1 MLYTK
6 LNYLPFLIFILA
18 SCSNIQLE
26 QNLNL
31 LSETKAEVETQD
43 TQFESF
49 LANQWDEGLKDNP
62 IFASNLG
69 DKRFNTKI
77 SSNSIGQ
84 FKINKA
90 KEEKSL
96 KELQLFNIELLNDE
110 NKLNYKLAE
119 LSMLNSIK
127 RMNFP
132 SYLMRLNQ
140 RGGIQSFYETGDRLV
155 YTSKQ
160 DYEDWL
166 TRLNSF
172 VENIDNSLTNNKQG
186 LELGYT
192 QPKLVTRGVIAQI
205 STIINSDIENH
216 PYLKVF
222 KNADESLMSSNEKT
236 DLINRAKTLIS
247 NEINPSYKRLHDFL
261 KNEYL
266 STSRNSIGISDV
278 PNGSKWYEVL
288 SNYHTTTNL
297 SPDEIHDIGLSEIK
311 RIRSEMEK
319 IISDL
324 EWDGDF
330 NSFLNYLRTSPRF
343 YYDNPEDLFNA
354 YLIMS
359 KTIDPLLPKIFKT
372 FPRAPYGV
380 IPIPAESAPF
390 TTTAYYNSP
399 SKGKPGY
406 FYANLYKPESR
417 PKYEIPVL
425 TVHEAVPGHHFQIS
439 IAQELENVPTFRKYQ
454 SFTAFIEG
462 WGLYSEELGDHIG
475 LYDDPYDKFGQLTYD
490 MWRAIRLVVDTG
502 MHYKDWSRDDAINL
516 FIENT
521 AKSKLDIEN
530 EVDRYIA
537 WPGQAL
543 AYKIGQLKILELR
556 SKAEKELG
564 EKYDIKDFHYEVL
577 KRGSLPLDLLEFYIN
592 QWIEDSI
599 TS

>member
-1 MLYTK
+1 M
-6 LNYLPFLIFILA
+6 
-18 SCSNIQLE
+18 
-26 QNLNL
+26 
-31 LSETKAEVETQD
+31 
-43 TQFESF
+43 
-49 LANQWDEGLKDNP
+49 KDNP

-77 SSNSIGQ
+77 SSNSSGQ

-96 KELQLFNIELLNDE
+96 KELQLFNIEFLNDE

-119 LSMLNSIK
+119 LSMLNSIE

-205 STIINSDIENH
+205 SAIINSDIENH

-266 STSRNSIGISDV
+266 STSRDSIGISDV

-288 SNYHTTTNL
+288 SNYHTTTDL

>member
-1 MLYTK
+1 MLNLRTI
-6 LNYLPFLIFILA
+6 YLPLLIFILA
-18 SCSNIQLE
+18 SCSNIQFE
-26 QNLNL
+26 QNLNI

-77 SSNSIGQ
+77 SSNSISQ

-96 KELQLFNIELLNDE
+96 KELQLFNIEFLNDE

-119 LSMLNSIK
+119 LSMLNSIE

-155 YTSKQ
+155 FTSKQ

-172 VENIDNSLTNNKQG
+172 VENIDNSLTNNKKG

-205 STIINSDIENH
+205 SAIINSDIENH

-266 STSRNSIGISDV
+266 STSRDSIGISDV

-288 SNYHTTTNL
+288 SNYHTTTDL

>member
-1 MLYTK
+1 MLNLRTI
-6 LNYLPFLIFILA
+6 YLPLLIFILA
-18 SCSNIQLE
+18 SCSNIQFE
-26 QNLNL
+26 QNLNI

-77 SSNSIGQ
+77 SSNSSGQ

-119 LSMLNSIK
+119 LSMLNSIE

-205 STIINSDIENH
+205 SAIINSDIENH

-266 STSRNSIGISDV
+266 STSRDSIGISDV

-288 SNYHTTTNL
+288 SNYHTTTDL

>member
-1 MLYTK
+1 MKFDLK
-6 LNYLPFLIFILA
+6 ILSPFLILILSSCA
-18 SCSNIQLE
+18 SLETTSNLTVNLE
-26 QNLNL
+26 SAETVFSQDSEFELF
-31 LSETKAEVETQD
+31 LSD
-43 TQFESF
+43 
-49 LANQWDEGLKDNP
+49 QWEEGMEDSP
-62 IFASNLG
+62 VFASMLG

-77 SSNSIGQ
+77 SSNSASQ
-84 FKINKA
+84 FNKDKI
-90 KEEKSL
+90 KENDNLEKLRAFDLDALS
-96 KELQLFNIELLNDE
+96 ED
-110 NKLNYKLAE
+110 NKLNYRLAE
-119 LSMLNSIK
+119 LGLMNSIN
-127 RMNFP
+127 RMEYP
-132 SYLMRLNQ
+132 SYLMELNQ
-140 RGGIQSFYETGDRLV
+140 RGGVQSYYETGDRLV
-155 YTSKQ
+155 FLSSQ

-166 TRLNSF
+166 IRL
-172 VENIDNSLTNNKQG
+172 EGYAINISNSLVNNRNG
-186 LELGYT
+186 LKLGYT
-192 QPKLVTRGVIAQI
+192 QPKLVTRGVISQI
-205 STIINSDIENH
+205 KAIVESDIDKH

-222 KNADESLMSSNEKT
+222 VTADESLFTNNQKSELVK
-236 DLINRAKTLIS
+236 RAKLLI
-247 NEINPSYKRLHDFL
+247 EQKINPEYTKLLLFL
-261 KNEYL
+261 ENEYL
-266 STSRNSIGISDV
+266 PNSRDSIGIKDV
-278 PNGSKWYEVL
+278 PNGSSWYEVL
-288 SNYHTTTNL
+288 ANYHTTTKL
-297 SPDEIHDIGLSEIK
+297 TPDEIHNIGLSEIK
-311 RIRSEMEK
+311 RIRIEMEK

-330 NSFLNYLRTSPRF
+330 DSFLNYLRTSPRF

-359 KTIDPLLPKIFKT
+359 KTIDPLLPKIFKV

-380 IPIPAESAPF
+380 IPIPDESAPF
-390 TTTAYYNSP
+390 TTTAYYSSA

-454 SFTAFIEG
+454 SFTAFVEG
-462 WGLYSEELGDHIG
+462 WGLYSEELGEYLG

-516 FIENT
+516 FLENT

-556 SKAEKELG
+556 ERSEKALG
-564 EKYDIKDFHYEVL
+564 DDFDIKDFHHEVL
-577 KRGSLPLDLLEFYIN
+577 KRGSLPLSMLEEYIN
-592 QWIEDSI
+592 QWIEDSLD
-599 TS
+599 S